1 MSTITFNSSII
12 SASAFA
18 DQYAGLTAA
27 QRANLTIVIGA
38 NVTSIEPGAFSSASA
53 SAGTLTATVSFA
65 SPATSLTIGANAF
78 ANLPVSTLSIP
89 ASTNLQANALSGIN
103 ALTNLNL
110 SAMTTS
116 LITGS
121 LDMTR
126 SAVAPLSIIMP
137 ASTTVSY
144 APRSI
149 VFPPSGA
156 ATVGG
161 NQVTTTMTFSGT
173 VPAVN
178 SLNEMFNVPSTV
190 SAAINVNID
199 YLTTSGV
206 SATQVSTLVS
216 RLTTAANAVPNA
228 VHTQNSGLISLGPLN
243 ALSQFA
249 GQYLNYVRISATE
262 CVVSG
267 FNANFINNG
276 LLPIASTITP
286 TGTTSVLNVVGVASY
301 VLINGN
307 SENDRYYIVDNYHHA
322 PYYASNPT
330 TAAPLFAL
338 IKSNGFSAAEVA
350 PTLVC
355 NGSYA
360 FSDAGHLVI
369 TASSAAYAQGHT
381 SPSSGLVSVL
391 NMNAALHN
399 IASSATIGK
408 ISSTATSFEITLNT
422 LSTSTDNAVKDYIQ
436 GAFQK
441 LPNLQRVDFKNQS
454 DSDLAAWNAFSSA
467 SSAAIADN
475 SALVGLLA
483 QISTT
488 PITITQQNPV
498 IAFPSAAQSISGELT
513 ALSTSNANAVK
524 TSLAVLS
531 AKHAGAYATYLDSV
545 NTYIGQVVANSAVT
559 DPFQHATNSQFVL
572 FQTSFNQLRTALSA
586 SVAALTAAVNAYF
599 QSRFQLGNNAFKS
612 CSAISA
618 LSNFESLRCLI
629 KINPSAF
636 HGCAGI
642 VQSLNIPIGVETIGE
657 SAFRACTGLTGLVLQ
672 DSLALRTIEAYAFYA
687 CSALA
692 GSLSFSSAMYHAQS
706 VETIGDYAFSNCTLL
721 TDHLYFPPNMQSL
734 GVGAFKGCTRL
745 NGTIVLPQNQLFTA
759 IPESAFE
766 GCTGLTGVSN
776 NTGNGT
782 TLTYLPGTPN
792 YVSGTANAIP
802 NGLNIPSNV
811 QVIGLNAFKGCAAFA
826 GALNLSPAGVALRAV
841 GESAF
846 QGCSGFTSLNLP
858 VNSEFT
864 AISPNCFFGCTGLT
878 TVVIPGNV
886 VSIMEGAFRGCSNIA
901 DQLSIAHVQRIYNDA
916 FNGCSK
922 LSGALILGTNL
933 AVIGDRAFYGCS
945 RLTSATFLGIPPANI
960 QSAVAVFGLDASAPN
975 AAKFYVNVFP
985 DNGWVPINAQGSPLS
1000 INSVFRAHD
1009 PTAQSTKSR
1018 VVLSYIDFTFKAL
1031 PTATSRSL
1039 TMTKCDP
1046 ATFLL
1051 WDNSGTSGANV
1062 QIDSGNTGVKEWY
1075 DVCMPGLLKGFDLAS
1090 AQDAASTLTNQLVL
1104 LVEYIAA
1111 AMEQPVAQYADN
1123 TFNSALQAGLAFNG
1137 KNLLI
1142 NAGPSGSGIDLVSLA
1157 AFNSNAPAN
1166 NSYGVSST
1174 GSGASQV
1181 DTLSFGATSGAASAK
1196 LLSTGA
1202 HIQYYISGSTGSA
1215 PLNTKYAKKIINVDS
1230 LGVISIAPVTV
1241 IESVATSAADPAATA
1256 TGYTIQS
1263 TSSTLFLNDL
1273 VAPAGAY
1280 YIATGSGA
1288 NPATAYLRKIIY
1300 VNSNSAITLPDNE
1313 LAITGVVAV
1322 ANLTTT
1328 PSVTL
1333 NTYSVVALNGAGNT
1347 GHVFKVG
1354 NGSAAVSP
1362 QQGTYYIKSSD
1373 VLILNNAIVQVDHA
1387 GAISLNSHSL
1397 SGMAN
1402 SLVGLTNA
1410 LVGDGNAGSFGDPI
1424 SILTTD
1430 AQFVNYNGCVT
1441 GEYAVSTSLSKK
1453 AMDSLTL
1460 QNDRLNVRMT
1470 ALNATVTNVTNAL
1483 ALPASLKTAV
1493 ANARANQVLA
1503 NTAITALQTTF
1514 SGAYT
1519 GAKNSFDSA
1528 NATLG
1533 AIQTSSLALV
1543 NTFIQ
1548 NSVYDALPLNG
1559 AAPPVANNLAY
1570 VTGRVEFYMN
1580 KYLTYQQS
1588 NSSTAYTTVVSQV
1601 NSAMGY
1607 ANFTR
1612 VEKNLADEAAFLINT
1627 LATAAAGSANA
1638 NSWTSL
1644 TTAPLPA
1651 ISNFI
1656 SVVVTAN
1663 TSSGI
1668 SPYSKFVT
1676 DHPVPTVAQVK
1687 LAIAAYESSMQTAG
1701 ANNGVA
1707 AAAATAA
1714 AAAYAAAAP
1723 AYPAA
1728 TVHDKADVSVAA
1740 AAVYGYYYPSSG
1752 AYTNFKSYLR
1762 GLVAAFVAQ
1771 VVAIS
1776 AQLVAVESA
1785 LIVNAGTVTAL
1796 HAELNA
1802 AILAT
1807 NAGITAASNVSNKH
1821 LNASQVRTRMLALY
1835 KGVLLDRIGTP
1846 GAAPALATAPAYE
1859 KEWFKQRVDHY
1870 CHASAT
1876 AAPTVSSATTAY
1888 QTAAT
1893 ALIAAKTTLQGALID
1908 SYFANSPPTQDV
1920 VSVSGGVPQALVREN
1935 VFNCLSNIT
1944 TFIPASASGSLPTF
1958 VSSVSTTFV
1967 NYIIAR
1973 DAAIA
1978 GILDPAAKAAAI
1990 LTFQQQKIVD
2000 ANANLYNANIGYGI
2014 ALFNQYMAL
2023 IDLAIVDLM
2032 VATGV
2037 ADATAFQNNMHKYNS
2052 PKYGHSSSEYLP
2064 ALQAT
2069 LFQQVY
2075 ASSVVPPSSSYALVL
2090 STATG
2095 ILTQYNIFEVSWNN
2109 VNGMTNLTTVPI
2121 TSFGSTSGNTPA
2133 TITIT
2138 QQQYAGKLT
2147 AYLVTSGIDA
2157 AVESIAAEYTIVA
2170 LGETVTAVTQGPLT
2184 IVGGLYTVS
2193 IGGWAYY
2200 GYEQSSLLNN
2210 SLSLLSANETAVF
2223 LYKGTGTNGVVQ
2235 PAGLLQLTAQTN
2247 SNNNFFCDNAEYVIF
2262 IKPDPVNAG
2271 GKTFSVYSYCPYS
2284 VTSGSLK
2291 FVGTI
2296 SKAGTIVMNT
2306 VAGCFQPQVGM
2317 ASVKLTG
2324 SLTLS
2329 NSINTVGISAFADC
2343 VSLKSVTFASGAS
2356 PVAVSANAFAN
2367 CTGLTAINLGSTVA
2381 SVGSSAFFNCSGATS
2396 LTLSTNLACTVLD
2409 HFAFLGCVN
2418 ASNNLVLPSN
2428 LAQVNVQSFA
2438 RCNKLLCSQ
2447 LNGAGAG
2454 AALLP
2459 ANFKKIGFGAFESC
2473 SSLTGALNLNN
2484 LVVNGAYV
2492 SSVNFI
2498 GSMAFFGC
2506 HGLNGAL
2513 SLPINAAYV
2522 NVMPYT
2528 FASMAA
2534 PFAVSPVSAA
2544 PNATAM
2550 QLQGSLNFSD
2560 LSVATIG
2567 VSAFYKC
2574 AALSELKLSSKIS
2587 DIGVNAFRL
2596 CTGLSGALV
2605 LPAFVKTVGDSAF
2618 EGCSA
2623 LAGLTI
2629 VSTTVSESAVTPWLS
2644 IGASAFKNCAL
2655 LTNSGS
2661 SAGIV
2666 IPNTVSRLG
2675 DSAFSG
2681 CANMPSVTVGSG
2693 LTAANSFGKGMFVGC
2708 TKLARVTLTFSFLS
2722 RTGVGNVVSGSAD
2735 NTNLSFTDC
2744 PALGLTTPTQVPSGS
2759 IGIQSGAT
2767 GWNSG
2772 RAAFFNYLTVVV
2784 NNKNITFYLNEFNAK
2799 ANMTVVTPS
2808 EESVLNVGL
2817 PVTDAQATVHVKASD
2832 LRKVFSTSTDSY
2844 VNNNGTTQVDQSQMF
2859 YVSPEYFPKYLN
2871 VANARVVQG
2880 GIEAYNS
2887 ALYEQLVKD
2896 DVMRYYAMSL
2906 FQSADW
2912 VTLFA
2917 NDVEMLENMVASAG
2931 LMPIVPDGDV
2941 VAGTNQNAVNTGVL
2955 SNIMQDLNNIAYTTT
2970 NAVNARM
2977 VQSANYPVGSANKW
2991 WGLPDTVLPE
3001 QGNICKK
3008 LFSLI
3013 QRMDPARIT
3022 SMASSGSTP
3031 MELPFLAGDQFV
3043 FVFTLNAKEVKLSL
3057 NADSVPIKARTYL
3070 IKMVLTEDF
3079 VSGSSA
3085 FAEHNA
3091 ALYGK
3096 SSLNQN
3102 VIPMGSAYVADYMYS
3117 NYDLKLAVP
3126 QAQSSALTAT
3136 TASVYSK
3143 VTNNYAYEPIPTP
3156 SNLLPFAG
3164 WYYSH
3169 TTNSQSLQLDF
3180 TPSTPDLTYH
3190 DLRYLSAYMYFPDMW
3205 SSMSVLPS
3213 PQNFPTWNVTFSNG
3227 ANSIKISYPVKFL
3240 GANGDVVSFFG
3251 KTAAFDY
3258 GNTHIQLLASF
3269 DASTTSM
3276 PNGGFA
3282 AFNSLLNGT
3291 NTAGV
3296 AGVANTITGTYI
3308 WHQGSTSVAVVNG
3321 LHSPNEASGIGPYT
3335 YPPVARGYQ
3344 CIPMPTDNGIGG
3356 PEMRVGQPNTNYAVV
3371 QPGNA
3376 YKISKITLDI
3386 NMAQSSG
3393 FVPSVIIKSVEV
3405 VAKNYE
3411 AYYLAPLNPNP

>member
-1 MSTITFNSSII
+1 MSTITFNSGII

-27 QRANLTIVIGA
+27 QRATLTIVIGP
-38 NVTSIEPGAFSSASA
+38 NVTSIEPGAFSSATT
-53 SAGTLTATVSFA
+53 SAGTLSATVTLA
-65 SPATSLTIGANAF
+65 SPASSLTIGANAF
-78 ANLPVSTLSIP
+78 ANLPVSTLTIP
-89 ASTNLQANALSGIN
+89 ANTTLQANSLSGIN
-103 ALTNLNL
+103 ALTSLNL
-110 SAMTTS
+110 SAVTTT
-116 LITGS
+116 LATGS
-121 LDMTR
+121 LDLTR
-126 SAVAPLSIIMP
+126 SAVAPLRLTMP
-137 ASTTVSY
+137 AASTVSY
-144 APRSI
+144 APLAL
-149 VFPPSGA
+149 VFPPSA
-156 ATVGG
+156 
-161 NQVTTTMTFSGT
+161 NQATTTLLFSGT
-173 VPAVN
+173 VPPVN
-178 SLNEMFNVPSTV
+178 ALSQMFTVPSTV
-190 SAAINVNID
+190 AAAININID
-199 YLTTSGV
+199 YLTTSSV
-206 SATQVSTLVS
+206 SASQISTLAA
-216 RLTTAANAVPNA
+216 RLTTPSSGVPVAVQ
-228 VHTQNSGLISLGPLN
+228 VQSSGINVLGALISL
-243 ALSQFA
+243 SQFS

-262 CVVSG
+262 CTVTG

-276 LLPIASTITP
+276 LLPIPDTITP
-286 TGTTSVLNVVGVASY
+286 TGTTDVLRVVGVSSY
-301 VLINGN
+301 VLINGS
-307 SENDRYYIVDNYHHA
+307 SETDRYYIVDNYYHA
-322 PYYASNPT
+322 PYYAANPT

-338 IKSNGFSAAEVA
+338 FKTTGMSAAEVA

-355 NGSYA
+355 NGAYK

-369 TASSAAYAQGHT
+369 SASTAAYAQGHL
-381 SPSSGLVSVL
+381 SASSGLVSL
-391 NMNAALHN
+391 LSTNAALCN
-399 IASSATIGK
+399 IASNVTIGRV
-408 ISSTATSFEITLNT
+408 SSTATSFDITVNS
-422 LSTSTDNAVKDYIQ
+422 LSTSADNSVKDYVQ

-454 DSDLAAWNAFSSA
+454 DSDIAAWNAFSSA
-467 SSAAIADN
+467 STAAISAN
-475 SALVGLLA
+475 SALAGLIS

-488 PITITQQNPV
+488 PITITQPNPAV
-498 IAFPSAAQSISGELT
+498 AFPSASQSIVAELA
-513 ALSTSNANAVK
+513 ALSTSSPNAVK
-524 TSLAVLS
+524 TQLAILT
-531 AKHAGAYATYLDSV
+531 AKAAGAYATYLDSV
-545 NTYIGQVVANSAVT
+545 NTYLGQVVANSAVT
-559 DPFQHATNSQFVL
+559 DAFQYATNAQFVE
-572 FQTSFNQLRTALSA
+572 FQARFAQLRTALTTSIT
-586 SVAALTAAVNAYF
+586 ALTPVANAYF
-599 QSRFQLGNNAFKS
+599 QCRFHLGNNAFKS

-636 HGCAGI
+636 NGCAGI
-642 VQSLNIPIGVETIGE
+642 KHALNIPVGVEVIGE
-657 SAFRACTGLTGLVLQ
+657 SAFHSCNGLTGLVLQ
-672 DSLALRTIEAYAFYA
+672 DALALRAIDAYAFFS
-687 CSALA
+687 CSSLVGNLA
-692 GSLSFSSAMYHAQS
+692 FSSALYHAQS
-706 VETIGDYAFSNCTLL
+706 VESIGDYAFSNCALL
-721 TDHLYFPPNMQSL
+721 TDHLYLPPNMKSL
-734 GVGAFKGCTRL
+734 GVGAFKGCTGL
-745 NGTIVLPQNQLFTA
+745 NGTVVLPQNQFFTA
-759 IPESAFE
+759 VPESAFE
-766 GCTGLTGVSN
+766 GCANLTGVSS

-782 TLTYLPGTPN
+782 ALTYLPGTPN
-792 YVSGTANAIP
+792 YVSGSANVIP

-811 QVIGLNAFKGCAAFA
+811 QAIGANAFKGCAAFA
-826 GALNLSPAGVALRAV
+826 GPLNLSPAGAALRSV
-841 GESAF
+841 GDSAF
-846 QGCSGFTSLNLP
+846 HGCSGFTSLALP
-858 VNSEFT
+858 AHSEFT
-864 AISPNCFFGCTGLT
+864 SVSPNCFFGCTGLT
-878 TVVIPGNV
+878 AVAIPSNVVVI
-886 VSIMEGAFRGCSNIA
+886 MDGAFRGCSNIA
-901 DQLSIAHVQRIYNDA
+901 GQLSIGHVQRIYNDA
-916 FNGCSK
+916 FNGCGK
-922 LSGALILGTNL
+922 LSGALIFGTNL
-933 AVIGDRAFYGCS
+933 SVIGDRAFYGCS

-960 QSAVAVFGLDASAPN
+960 KSAVAVFGLDAGSPN

-985 DNGWVPINAQGSPLS
+985 DNGWVPISAQGSSPLS

-1009 PTAQSTKSR
+1009 TAAQSTKSR
-1018 VVLSYIDFTFKAL
+1018 VVLSFIDFTFNAL
-1031 PTATSRSL
+1031 SSATSRSL

-1051 WDNSGTSGANV
+1051 WDNSGTSGANA
-1062 QIDSGNTGVKEWY
+1062 QIDAGNTGVKEWY

-1090 AQDAASTLTNQLVL
+1090 AQESATTLTNQLVPIL
-1104 LVEYIAA
+1104 ASIAA
-1111 AMEQPVAQYADN
+1111 AMEQPVARDADG
-1123 TFNSALQAGLAFNG
+1123 TFSSALQAGLAFNG

-1142 NAGPSGSGIDLVSLA
+1142 NAGPSGTGIDLVALA
-1157 AFNSNAPAN
+1157 AFNSNAPAAN
-1166 NSYGVSST
+1166 AYGVSST

-1202 HIQYYISGSTGSA
+1202 HIQYYISGSTGDA
-1215 PLNTKYAKKIINVDS
+1215 ALNTKYAKKIINVDS

-1241 IESVATSAADPAATA
+1241 IESVAISAADPAATA

-1280 YIATGSGA
+1280 YIATGAGA

-1300 VNSNSAITLPDNE
+1300 VNAASVITLPENE
-1313 LAITGVVAV
+1313 IVITGVVAV
-1322 ANLTTT
+1322 ANVTST
-1328 PSVTL
+1328 PSTTL
-1333 NTYSVVALNGAGNT
+1333 NAYSVVALNGAGNT

-1354 NGSAAVSP
+1354 TGSAAVSP

-1373 VLILNNAIVQVDHA
+1373 VPALNNAIVQVDHA
-1387 GAISLNSHSL
+1387 GALSVNAHSL
-1397 SGMAN
+1397 SGMAA
-1402 SLVGLTNA
+1402 SLAGLTNA
-1410 LVGDGNAGSFGDPI
+1410 LVGDGSAGSFGDPI

-1441 GEYAVSTSLSKK
+1441 GEYASTTSHSKK
-1453 AMDSLTL
+1453 AMDSLTA
-1460 QNDRLNVRMT
+1460 QNGLLNASMT
-1470 ALNATVTNVTNAL
+1470 SLNATVTNATNAL

-1493 ANARANQVLA
+1493 ANARANQLLA
-1503 NTAITALQTTF
+1503 NTAVTALQTTF

-1519 GAKNSFDSA
+1519 TAKSNFDSA
-1528 NATLG
+1528 NVTLA
-1533 AIQTSSLALV
+1533 AIQRTSLAAI

-1548 NSVYDALPLNG
+1548 NSIYDALPVNG
-1559 AAPPVANNLAY
+1559 AAAPVANSLAY
-1570 VTGRVEFYMN
+1570 VTSQVNLYMT

-1588 NSSTAYTTVVSQV
+1588 NSSTAYSTVISQV
-1601 NSAMGY
+1601 NSSMGY

-1612 VEKNLADEAAFLINT
+1612 VDRNLADEAARLINT
-1627 LATAAAGSANA
+1627 LASAAAGSANA
-1638 NSWTSL
+1638 NSWASL
-1644 TTAPLPA
+1644 TAAPLPA

-1656 SVVVTAN
+1656 PVVVTAN
-1663 TSSGI
+1663 TTGGV
-1668 SPYSKFVT
+1668 SPYSQFVT
-1676 DHPVPTVAQVK
+1676 DHPLPTVAQVK

-1701 ANNGVA
+1701 ANNGIASA
-1707 AAAATAA
+1707 AAAAA
-1714 AAAYAAAAP
+1714 AAAYGAAAP

-1728 TVHDKADVSVAA
+1728 TVHDKADVSLTS

-1752 AYTNFKSYLR
+1752 AAYTNFKSYLR
-1762 GLVAAFVAQ
+1762 GLVTAFVAQ

-1785 LIVNAGTVTAL
+1785 LAVNQGTVNAL

-1802 AILAT
+1802 AMLAANSGVT
-1807 NAGITAASNVSNKH
+1807 TASNISNKH
-1821 LNASQVRTRMLALY
+1821 LNGSQVRARMMALY
-1835 KGVLLDRIGTP
+1835 KGVLLIKNNAP
-1846 GAAPALATAPAYE
+1846 GAAPTLATAPAYE
-1859 KEWFKQRVDHY
+1859 QAWLKQRIDNY

-1893 ALIAAKTTLQGALID
+1893 ALVAAKTTLQGALID
-1908 SYFANSPPTQDV
+1908 SYFANSPPSQDV

-1944 TFIPASASGSLPTF
+1944 TFIPAAASGSLPTF
-1958 VSSVSTTFV
+1958 ISSVSTTFV

-1978 GILDPAAKAAAI
+1978 GILDPAVKAAAI
-1990 LTFQQQKIVD
+1990 LAFQQQKILD
-2000 ANANLYNANIGYGI
+2000 ASVNLHNANTGYGI

-2032 VATGV
+2032 VSTGV

-2052 PKYGHSSSEYLP
+2052 PKYGRSSGEYLP

-2075 ASSVVPPSSSYALVL
+2075 SSSVVTPSSSYALML

-2095 ILTQYNIFEVSWNN
+2095 ILTLYNTFEVSWNI
-2109 VNGMTNLTTVPI
+2109 VNGMTSLTTVPI
-2121 TSFGSTSGNTPA
+2121 TNFGSTSGNTPA
-2133 TITIT
+2133 ALTITT
-2138 QQQYAGKLT
+2138 AQYAGKLI
-2147 AYLVTSGIDA
+2147 AYLAFNGLDA
-2157 AVESIAAEYTIVA
+2157 AVEPIAAEYTIVA
-2170 LGETVTAVTQGPLT
+2170 LDATLTAVTQGALT
-2184 IVGGLYTVS
+2184 VVGGLYTVS

-2200 GYEQSSLLNN
+2200 GYEQSTLLHN
-2210 SLSLLSANETAVF
+2210 SLSNLSANQTAVF
-2223 LYKGTGTNGVVQ
+2223 LYKGTGTNGIVQ
-2235 PAGLLQLTAQTN
+2235 PTGLVQTANQTN
-2247 SNNNFFCDNAEYVIF
+2247 GNTFFCDNAEYVIF
-2262 IKPDPVNAG
+2262 IAPDQANAG

-2284 VTSGSLK
+2284 VLSGSLK
-2291 FVGTI
+2291 FTGTI
-2296 SKAGTIVMNT
+2296 SKTGT
-2306 VAGCFQPQVGM
+2306 VAMKTVVGCFQPQVGV

-2324 SLTLS
+2324 SLVLS
-2329 NSINTVGISAFADC
+2329 NSINTIGVNAFADC
-2343 VSLKSVTFASGAS
+2343 VSLKSVAFSSGAS
-2356 PVAVSANAFAN
+2356 SVAVSENAFAN
-2367 CTGLTAINLGSTVA
+2367 CTGLESINLGSTIA
-2381 SVGSSAFFNCSGATS
+2381 SVGRAAFFNCSGATS
-2396 LTLSTNLACTVLD
+2396 LALSTHAAFTVVD

-2418 ASNNLVLPSN
+2418 LSNNLVIPSN
-2428 LAQVNVQSFA
+2428 VTQVNVQSFA
-2438 RCNKLLCSQ
+2438 RCAKLVCTQ

-2459 ANFKKIGFGAFESC
+2459 ANFAKIGFGAFESC
-2473 SSLTGALNLNN
+2473 TGLTGALNLNN
-2484 LVVNGAYV
+2484 VSVNGAYV

-2498 GSMAFFGC
+2498 GSLAFFGC

-2513 SLPINAAYV
+2513 SLPINAGYV
-2522 NVMPYT
+2522 HVLPYA

-2534 PFAVSPVSAA
+2534 PFAVSPVTAA

-2550 QLQGSLNFSD
+2550 QLQGSVDFTN

-2567 VSAFYKC
+2567 TSAFYKC
-2574 AALSELKLSSKIS
+2574 ASLSELKLSSKVS
-2587 DIGVNAFRL
+2587 DVGVNAFRL

-2605 LPAFVKTVGDSAF
+2605 LPAFVKSVGESAF

-2623 LAGLTI
+2623 LSGLTI

-2666 IPNTVSRLG
+2666 IPNTVASLG

-2693 LTAANSFGKGMFVGC
+2693 LTAVGAFGKGMFVGC

-2722 RTGVGNVVSGSAD
+2722 RSGVGSVVSGSAD
-2735 NTNLSFTDC
+2735 NTNLSFTNC
-2744 PALGLTTPTQVPSGS
+2744 PALGLTTPSPIPTGS

-2767 GWNSG
+2767 GWNNG
-2772 RAAFFNYLTVVV
+2772 RAAFFNNLTIVV

-2808 EESVLNVGL
+2808 EDSVLNVGL

-2844 VNNNGTTQVDQSQMF
+2844 VNNNGSTQVDQTQMF
-2859 YVSPEYFPKYLN
+2859 YVLPEYFPKYLN
-2871 VANARVVQG
+2871 VANAKVVQG
-2880 GIEAYNS
+2880 GIESYNA

-2896 DVMRYYAMSL
+2896 DIMRYYAMSL

-2941 VAGTNQNAVNTGVL
+2941 VAGTNQHAVNTGVL

-2970 NAVNARM
+2970 NAVNSRM

-3001 QGNICKK
+3001 QGNIGKK
-3008 LFSLI
+3008 LFGLI

-3031 MELPFLAGDQFV
+3031 MELPFLPGDQFV

-3085 FAEHNA
+3085 FAEHNT
-3091 ALYGK
+3091 ALYAKG
-3096 SSLNQN
+3096 SLNQN

-3117 NYDLKLAVP
+3117 NYDLNVVLP
-3126 QAQSSALTAT
+3126 QSQSSALTAT
-3136 TASVYSK
+3136 TPSLYSK
-3143 VTNNYAYEPIPTP
+3143 VTKNYAYEPVPTP

-3164 WYYSH
+3164 WYYAYSA
-3169 TTNSQSLQLDF
+3169 NSQAVQLDF
-3180 TPSTPDLTYH
+3180 TPSSTDLTYH
-3190 DLRYLSAYMYFPDMW
+3190 DLRYLSAYLYFPDMW
-3205 SSMSVLPS
+3205 TSSTVLPS
-3213 PQNFPTWNVTFSNG
+3213 AQNFPTWNVTFSNG
-3227 ANSIKISYPVKFL
+3227 TNEIKIAYPVKFL
-3240 GANGDVVSFFG
+3240 GANGDVVTFLG
-3251 KTAAFDY
+3251 KTAPFDY
-3258 GNTHIQLLASF
+3258 ANTHIQVLAAF

-3291 NTAGV
+3291 SSTGV
-3296 AGVANTITGTYI
+3296 AGVANTVTGTYI
-3308 WHQGSTSVAVVNG
+3308 WHQGSTTVTVVNG
-3321 LHSPNEASGIGPYT
+3321 LHSANETSGVGPYT
-3335 YPPVARGYQ
+3335 YPPVSRGYQ

-3356 PEMRVGQPNTNYAVV
+3356 PEMRVGQPNTNYPVV

-3376 YKISKITLDI
+3376 YKVSKITLDI
-3386 NMAQSSG
+3386 NMNRSSG
-3393 FVPSVIIKSVEV
+3393 FVPSVIVKSVEV

>member
-1 MSTITFNSSII
+1 MPTITFNSSII

-18 DQYAGLTAA
+18 DQYAGLTAS
-27 QRANLTIVIGA
+27 QRANLTIVIGP
-38 NVTSIEPGAFSSASA
+38 NVTSIEPGAFSSATS
-53 SAGTLTATVSFA
+53 SSGTLTATVTFS

-78 ANLPVSTLSIP
+78 ANLPVSTLIIP
-89 ASTNLQANALSGIN
+89 ANTTLQPNALSGIN
-103 ALTNLNL
+103 ALNTLNL

-116 LITGS
+116 LATGS
-121 LDMTR
+121 LDLTR
-126 SAVAPLSIIMP
+126 TVVAPLTIVMP

-144 APRSI
+144 APQSI

-161 NQVTTTMTFSGT
+161 NQVTTTISFSGNVPPVNT
-173 VPAVN
+173 LSEMFSVPATVTN
-178 SLNEMFNVPSTV
+178 S
-190 SAAINVNID
+190 INVNID

-206 SATQVSTLVS
+206 SSAQVSTLVT
-216 RLTTAANAVPNA
+216 RLTTANNSIPNA
-228 VHTQNSGLISLGPLN
+228 VNNQNTLGALN
-243 ALSQFA
+243 SLSQFA
-249 GQYLNYVRISATE
+249 GQFLNYVRISSTE

-276 LLPIASTITP
+276 LLPIASTVTP
-286 TGTTSVLNVVGVASY
+286 AGTTDVLNVVGLASY

-307 SENDRYYIVDNYHHA
+307 SENDRYYIVDNYYHA

-330 TAAPLFAL
+330 TAAPVFAL
-338 IKSNGFSAAEVA
+338 IKSNGVSTVEVA

-360 FSDAGHLVI
+360 FSDAGHLII
-369 TASSAAYAQGHT
+369 TANSAAYAQGYT
-381 SPSSGLVSVL
+381 SPSSGLVSLL
-391 NMNAALHN
+391 NMNASLYN
-399 IASSATIGK
+399 IASSVTIGK
-408 ISSTATSFEITLNT
+408 INSTATSFEITINS
-422 LSTSTDNAVKDYIQ
+422 LSTSTDNAVKDYVQ

-441 LPNLQRVDFKNQS
+441 LPYLQRVDFKNQS
-454 DSDLAAWNAFSSA
+454 DAGIIAWNAFSSA
-467 SSAAIADN
+467 SSAAIVDN

-488 PITITQQNPV
+488 PINITQQNPV
-498 IAFPSAAQSISGELT
+498 IAFPSTSQSIVDELT

-524 TSLAVLS
+524 TKLAILN
-531 AKHAGAYATYLDSV
+531 AKYAGVYTTYLDSV
-545 NTYIGQVVANSAVT
+545 NTYISQVITNSSVT
-559 DPFQHATNSQFVL
+559 DPFQNSTNSQFVG
-572 FQTSFNQLRTALSA
+572 FQTAFNQLRASLSTKV
-586 SVAALTAAVNAYF
+586 SALTAVANSYF
-599 QSRFQLGNNAFKS
+599 QSRFQLGNNTFKS
-612 CSAISA
+612 CNAIST

-636 HGCAGI
+636 NGCSGL
-642 VQSLNIPIGVETIGE
+642 VQSLNIPVSVETIGE
-657 SAFRACTGLTGLVLQ
+657 SAFRSCSGLTGLVLQ
-672 DSLALRTIEAYAFYA
+672 DSLALRNIEPYAFYA

-692 GSLSFSSAMYHAQS
+692 GNLSFSSALYHTQS

-721 TDHLYFPPNMQSL
+721 TDHLYFPPNMKSL
-734 GVGAFKGCTRL
+734 GVGAFKGCTSL
-745 NGTIVLPQNQLFTA
+745 NGTIVFPQNQYFIT

-766 GCTGLTGVSN
+766 GCIGLTGVSN

-782 TLTYLPGTPN
+782 ALTYLPGMPN
-792 YVSGTANAIP
+792 YVSGGANIIP

-811 QVIGLNAFKGCAAFA
+811 QTIGASAFKGCASFI
-826 GALNLSPAGVALRAV
+826 GSLNLSPAGVVLRDI

-846 QGCSGFTSLNLP
+846 HGCSGFTSLNLP
-858 VNSEFT
+858 VNLNYT
-864 AISPNCFFGCTGLT
+864 AILPNCFFGCTGLT
-878 TVVIPGNV
+878 TLVIPSNV
-886 VSIMEGAFRGCSNIA
+886 VSIMDGAFRGCSNIA
-901 DQLSIAHVQRIYNDA
+901 GQLSITHVQRIYNDA

-922 LSGALILGTNL
+922 LSGALILGSNL
-933 AVIGDRAFYGCS
+933 LVIGDRAFYGCS
-945 RLTSATFLGIPPANI
+945 RLTSATFLGIPPMNI
-960 QSAVAVFGLDASAPN
+960 QSAIAIFGLDAGAPSAAN
-975 AAKFYVNVFP
+975 FYVNVFP

-1009 PTAQSTKSR
+1009 TASQSTKSR
-1018 VVLSYIDFTFKAL
+1018 VVMSFIDFTFKAL
-1031 PTATSRSL
+1031 STATSRSL

-1051 WDNSGTSGANV
+1051 WDNSGASGANV
-1062 QIDSGNTGVKEWY
+1062 QLDSGNTGVKEWY
-1075 DVCMPGLLKGFDLAS
+1075 DVCMPGLLKGFDLVS
-1090 AQDAASTLTNQLVL
+1090 AQDAASTLTNQLASIIESIV
-1104 LVEYIAA
+1104 AT
-1111 AMEQPVAQYADN
+1111 MEQPVAQYAN
-1123 TFNSALQAGLAFNG
+1123 YMFNSALYAGWAFNG

-1142 NAGPSGSGIDLVSLA
+1142 NAGPNGTGIDLVSLS

-1181 DTLSFGATSGAASAK
+1181 DTLSFGATSGSASTK
-1196 LLSTGA
+1196 LMSTGP
-1202 HIQYYISGSTGSA
+1202 HIQYYISGSTGNA

-1230 LGVISIAPVTV
+1230 LGVISIAPITV
-1241 IESVATSAADPAATA
+1241 IESVAISAADPTATV

-1280 YIATGSGA
+1280 YIATGAST
-1288 NPATAYLRKIIY
+1288 NPATAYLHKIIY
-1300 VNSNSAITLPDNE
+1300 VDSNSAITLPENE
-1313 LAITGVVAV
+1313 LVITSVVSV
-1322 ANLTTT
+1322 ANVTTT
-1328 PSVTL
+1328 PSNTL
-1333 NTYSVVALNGAGNT
+1333 NVYSVVELNGAGNT
-1347 GHVFKVG
+1347 GYVFKVG
-1354 NGSAAVSP
+1354 NGSSAVSP
-1362 QQGTYYIKSSD
+1362 QKGIYYIKSSD
-1373 VLILNNAIVQVDHA
+1373 VPILNNAIVQVDYT

-1402 SLVGLTNA
+1402 RLVSYTNT
-1410 LVGDGNAGSFGDPI
+1410 LVGDGSAGSFGDPI
-1424 SILTTD
+1424 SILETD
-1430 AQFVNYNGCVT
+1430 AQFINYNNCVT
-1441 GEYAVSTSLSKK
+1441 GEYAVSTSFSKK

-1460 QNDRLNVRMT
+1460 QNNNLNTRMT
-1470 ALNATVTNVTNAL
+1470 NLNATVTNVTNAL
-1483 ALPASLKTAV
+1483 VLPASLKTAV
-1493 ANARANQVLA
+1493 VNARTNQLLA

-1519 GAKNSFDSA
+1519 TAKNNFDNA
-1528 NATLG
+1528 NVTLA
-1533 AIQTSSLALV
+1533 AIQKISLAQI

-1559 AAPPVANNLAY
+1559 ATPPVANNLTY
-1570 VTGRVEFYMN
+1570 VTNQIQFYMN
-1580 KYLTYQQS
+1580 KYLSYQQS
-1588 NSSTAYTTVVSQV
+1588 NSSTTYTNVVAQI
-1601 NSAMGY
+1601 NSTMGY

-1612 VEKNLADEAAFLINT
+1612 VEKNLADEAARLINT
-1627 LATAAAGSANA
+1627 LAGATTGSANA

-1644 TTAPLPA
+1644 TTAPLPT

-1663 TSSGI
+1663 TVSGI

-1676 DHPVPTVAQVK
+1676 DHPVPTIAQVK

-1707 AAAATAA
+1707 SAAATAA
-1714 AAAYAAAAP
+1714 AAAYSAASP
-1723 AYPAA
+1723 AYPNA
-1728 TVHDKADVSVAA
+1728 TIHDKDDVSVTA

-1752 AYTNFKSYLR
+1752 AYTNFKTYLR
-1762 GLVAAFVAQ
+1762 GLVTAFMGQ
-1771 VVAIS
+1771 VVS
-1776 AQLVAVESA
+1776 VSTQLVAVESA
-1785 LIVNAGTVTAL
+1785 LIVNAGTITTL

-1807 NAGITAASNVSNKH
+1807 NANIMTASNASNKH

-1835 KGVLLDRIGTP
+1835 KGVLLDKIGTP
-1846 GAAPALATAPAYE
+1846 GAAPTLASAPVYE
-1859 KEWFKQRVDHY
+1859 KDWLKQRIDNY
-1870 CHASAT
+1870 LYASVT
-1876 AAPTVSSATTAY
+1876 AVPTVSSATTAY
-1888 QTAAT
+1888 QTAST
-1893 ALIAAKTTLQGALID
+1893 ALISAKTTLQSAMID
-1908 SYFANSPPTQDV
+1908 SYFANNQPTQDV
-1920 VSVSGGVPQALVREN
+1920 VSLNGGVPQALVREY

-1944 TFIPASASGSLPTF
+1944 TFIPASASGLLPNF
-1958 VSSVSTTFV
+1958 VSSVSTAFI
-1967 NYIIAR
+1967 NYVIDR

-1978 GILDPAAKAAAI
+1978 GIIDPAAKTAAI
-1990 LTFQQQKIVD
+1990 LEFQQQKIND
-2000 ANANLYNANIGYGI
+2000 ANANVYNANIGYGI

-2032 VATGV
+2032 VSTGV
-2037 ADATAFQNNMHKYNS
+2037 ADATTFQNNMHKYNS
-2052 PKYGHSSSEYLP
+2052 PKYGHSSSEYIS

-2075 ASSVVPPSSSYALVL
+2075 LSSVVTPSSSYALIL

-2095 ILTQYNIFEVSWNN
+2095 ILTQYNIFETSWDN
-2109 VNGMTNLTTVPI
+2109 VNGVTNLTTVPI
-2121 TSFGSTSGNTPA
+2121 TSFGSTSGNTPVA
-2133 TITIT
+2133 ITIT
-2138 QQQYAGKLT
+2138 KQQYAGKLI
-2147 AYLVTSGIDA
+2147 AYLVSSGIDA
-2157 AVESIAAEYTIVA
+2157 AVESIASEYTIVA
-2170 LGETVTAVTQGPLT
+2170 LGETVNAVTQGPLT
-2184 IVGGLYTVS
+2184 IINGLYTIS

-2200 GYEQSSLLNN
+2200 GYEQSSTLNN
-2210 SLSLLSANETAVF
+2210 SLSLLSTNETAVF
-2223 LYKGTGTNGVVQ
+2223 LYKGTGANGIIQ
-2235 PAGLLQLTAQTN
+2235 PAGLLQSTSQSN

-2271 GKTFSVYSYCPYS
+2271 GKTFSLYSYCPYS
-2284 VTSGSLK
+2284 ILSGSLK

-2296 SKAGTIVMNT
+2296 SKTGTIVTNV
-2306 VAGCFQPQVGM
+2306 VAGCFQPQVGV

-2324 SLTLS
+2324 NLILS
-2329 NSINTVGISAFADC
+2329 NSINTIGISAFADC
-2343 VSLKSVTFASGAS
+2343 VSLKSVTFESGPS
-2356 PVAVSANAFAN
+2356 SVAVSANAFAN
-2367 CTGLTAINLGSTVA
+2367 CTGLEAINLGSTVA

-2396 LTLSTNLACTVLD
+2396 LTLPTNISCTVLD

-2418 ASNNLVLPSN
+2418 VSNNLVIPSN
-2428 LAQVNVQSFA
+2428 LTQVNIQTFA
-2438 RCNKLLCSQ
+2438 RCSKMLCTQFNRGDS
-2447 LNGAGAG
+2447 
-2454 AALLP
+2454 LLP
-2459 ANFKKIGFGAFESC
+2459 TNFRKIGFGAFESC
-2473 SSLTGALNLNN
+2473 SSLTGALNFNN
-2484 LVVNGAYV
+2484 VIVNGSYV

-2506 HGLNGAL
+2506 YGLNGAL
-2513 SLPINAAYV
+2513 SLPINAGYV
-2522 NVMPYT
+2522 NVLPYT

-2550 QLQGSLNFSD
+2550 QLQGNLDFSD
-2560 LSVATIG
+2560 LSIATIG
-2567 VSAFYKC
+2567 SSAFYKC
-2574 AALSELKLSSKIS
+2574 TSLSELRLSSKVS
-2587 DIGVNAFRL
+2587 DIGVNAFKL

-2605 LPAFVKTVGDSAF
+2605 LPAFVKTVGDNAF

-2623 LAGLTI
+2623 ITGLTI
-2629 VSTTVSESAVTPWLS
+2629 ISTTVSESAVTAWLS
-2644 IGASAFKNCAL
+2644 IGANAFKNCSQ

-2661 SAGIV
+2661 SSGII

-2681 CANMPSVTVGSG
+2681 CVNIPSVMVGSG
-2693 LTAANSFGKGMFVGC
+2693 LTAAGSFGRSMFVGC
-2708 TKLARVTLTFSFLS
+2708 TKLARVTLSFSFLS
-2722 RTGVGNVVSGSAD
+2722 RSGVGNVVSGSSD

-2744 PALGLTTPTQVPSGS
+2744 PALGLSSPSLTPTGK

-2767 GWNSG
+2767 GWTSG
-2772 RAAFFNYLTVVV
+2772 RAAFFNNLTIIV

-2799 ANMTVVTPS
+2799 ANMTVVNPS
-2808 EESVLNVGL
+2808 EESLLTTVL

-2832 LRKVFSTSTDSY
+2832 LRKVFRTSTDSY

-2880 GIEAYNS
+2880 GIESYNS

-2941 VAGTNQNAVNTGVL
+2941 IPGTNQNAVNTGVL

-2970 NAVNARM
+2970 SATNPRM
-2977 VQSANYPVGSANKW
+2977 VQSANYPVNSTNKW
-2991 WGLPDTVLPE
+2991 WGLPDTVMPE

-3008 LFSLI
+3008 LFNLI

-3022 SMASSGSTP
+3022 SMVSTGSTP

-3057 NADSVPIKARTYL
+3057 NSDSVPIKARTYL

-3085 FAEHNA
+3085 FVDHNI

-3117 NYDLKLAVP
+3117 NYDLNLALP
-3126 QAQSSALTAT
+3126 QSQSSSLTAT

-3143 VTNNYAYEPIPTP
+3143 VTNNYAYEPYPTP
-3156 SNLLPFAG
+3156 ANLLPFAG
-3164 WYYSH
+3164 WYYS
-3169 TTNSQSLQLDF
+3169 NSVSSKSLQLDF
-3180 TPSTPDLTYH
+3180 TPSNPDLTYY
-3190 DLRYLSAYMYFPDMW
+3190 DLRYLSAYMYFPEMW
-3205 SSMSVLPS
+3205 SSTSSLPS
-3213 PQNFPTWNVTFSNG
+3213 AQNFPTWNVTFSNG
-3227 ANSIKISYPVKFL
+3227 INTIKITYPVKFL
-3240 GANGDVVSFFG
+3240 GANGDVVSFLG
-3251 KTAAFDY
+3251 KTTPFDY
-3258 GNTHIQLLASF
+3258 SNTHIQLLASF

-3291 NTAGV
+3291 NDAGV

-3308 WHQGSTSVAVVNG
+3308 WHQGSTTVTVVNG
-3321 LHSPNEASGIGPYT
+3321 LHSPNEASGVGPYT

-3376 YKISKITLDI
+3376 YKVSKITLDI
-3386 NMAQSSG
+3386 NMSQSTG
-3393 FVPSVIIKSVEV
+3393 FVPSVIVKSVEV